1 MRRLLYPVLCLPVQ
15 SALCTTS
22 RAAFST
28 CSSCA
33 GQLSVSGSAALTLHP
48 HLSSAAL
55 AEVQNWWEGSDW
67 DSTALHQGK
76 AVAFYLQPVIPRSD
90 MDNVSNKCNF
100 GLTDW
105 GRFLMQKL
113 MVIVYVR
120 SFFFF
125 TEILWPININSIKT
139 NLSLIMMREWLLLC
153 FVFALGLEICAFYLY
168 FSTTAPVVVLS
179 QRSLH
184 NQHRRRSIV
193 CVSDCNSRIQRQ
205 YADSV
210 NSTKTNSR
218 KYEP

>member
-1 MRRLLYPVLCLPVQ
+1 MSDFLTAAAVLCPMRRLLYPVLCLPVQ

-33 GQLSVSGSAALTLHP
+33 GQLSVSGSAALTPDP

-76 AVAFYLQPVIPRSD
+76 AVAFYLQSVIPRSD

-113 MVIVYVR
+113 VVGFGYSSCAQWFFCQK
-120 SFFFF
+120 SFDQL
-125 TEILWPININSIKT
+125 ILTVLKPIFP
-139 NLSLIMMREWLLLC
+139 W
-153 FVFALGLEICAFYLY
+153 
-168 FSTTAPVVVLS
+168 
-179 QRSLH
+179 
-184 NQHRRRSIV
+184 
-193 CVSDCNSRIQRQ
+193 
-205 YADSV
+205 
-210 NSTKTNSR
+210 
-218 KYEP
+218 

>member
-76 AVAFYLQPVIPRSD
+76 AVAFYLQSVIPRSD

-113 MVIVYVR
+113 L
-120 SFFFF
+120 S
-125 TEILWPININSIKT
+125 EILWPININSFKT

-153 FVFALGLEICAFYLY
+153 FVFAPGLEICFFIYIFQQQQLQLLC
-168 FSTTAPVVVLS
+168 FHRGLSIISTDGGALS
-179 QRSLH
+179 
-184 NQHRRRSIV
+184 
-193 CVSDCNSRIQRQ
+193 VSAIATRERQ
-205 YADSV
+205 YAESV